1 MAILDRFSDI
11 ISANVNALIDR
22 MEDPEKMIDQYLR
35 DMMDDLAEVKRN
47 TAGVMAEETRSK
59 RLVDENEA
67 EVMKYT
73 NFAKK
78 ALESGNDDD
87 ARVFLSKKQELED
100 VGTGLANSYAKAH
113 ENATKMRQ
121 MHDKLA
127 SDIEKLR
134 GRRAMIKAQMSVADT
149 QEKLNDV
156 SSSIG
161 KSEGAMGNFQRMEEK
176 AARRLDEAEAMSEL
190 NQEPSD
196 PAKDLEEKYAT
207 TGSAA
212 VEDELARM
220 KEEMGLSSPSEEST
234 DSTDS
239 EESN

>member
-35 DMMDDLAEVKRN
+35 KMMDDLAEVKKN
-47 TAGVMAEETRSK
+47 TASVMAEETRAK

-67 EVMKYT
+67 EVAKYN

-78 ALESGNDDD
+78 ALETGNDGD

-100 VGTGLANSYAKAH
+100 VGTGLANAYAKAH
-113 ENATKMRQ
+113 ENASKMRQ

-134 GRRAMIKAQMSVADT
+134 QRRSMIKAQMSVADT
-149 QEKLNDV
+149 QDKLNKVNDSV
-156 SSSIG
+156 G
-161 KSEGAMGNFQRMEEK
+161 KSKGAMGSFNRMEEK
-176 AARRLDEAEAMSEL
+176 ASRRLDEADAMAEL
-190 NQEPSD
+190 NKEQ
-196 PAKDLEEKYAT
+196 KDEAQQLEEKYAEE

-212 VEDELARM
+212 VEDELERM
-220 KEEMGLSSPSEEST
+220 KREMGLSSSDE
-234 DSTDS
+234 D
-239 EESN
+239 

>member
-35 DMMDDLAEVKRN
+35 KMMDDLAEVKKN
-47 TAGVMAEETRSK
+47 TASVMAEETRAK

-67 EVMKYT
+67 EVSKYG

-78 ALESGNDDD
+78 ALEAGNDGD

-100 VGTGLANSYAKAH
+100 VGTGLANAYAKAH
-113 ENATKMRQ
+113 ENASKMRQ

-127 SDIEKLR
+127 TDIEKLR
-134 GRRAMIKAQMSVADT
+134 QRRSMIKAQLSVADT
-149 QEKLNDV
+149 QDKLNKVND
-156 SSSIG
+156 SIG
-161 KSEGAMGNFQRMEEK
+161 KSNGAMGSFERMEEK
-176 AARRLDEAEAMSEL
+176 ASRRLDESDAMSEL
-190 NQEPSD
+190 NKEQ
-196 PAKDLEEKYAT
+196 KDEAQSLEEKYAEES
-207 TGSAA
+207 GSAA

-220 KEEMGLSSPSEEST
+220 KKEMGLSSSDDEQSE
-234 DSTDS
+234 
-239 EESN
+239 